1 MSQKKRMVHEI
12 KRADLYALI
21 YPAVVVIGYSIH
33 ARSQKSNNGRIDVLY
48 VSASTAWPSRFE
60 GFVLYVNKQVSR
72 KKKEKVSV
80 DML

>member
-1 MSQKKRMVHEI
+1 MVHEI

-48 VSASTAWPSRFE
+48 ISVSTAWPSRFE
-60 GFVLYVNKQVSR
+60 GFVLYVNKQVNR
-72 KKKEKVSV
+72 KKKKKS
-80 DML
+80 L

>member
-1 MSQKKRMVHEI
+1 MHEI

-33 ARSQKSNNGRIDVLY
+33 ARSEKSNNGRIDVLY
-48 VSASTAWPSRFE
+48 ISVSTAWPSRFE
-60 GFVLYVNKQVSR
+60 GLVLYVNKQVNR